1 MQCMEE
7 RHRLLEGGDKVRL
20 KTGGP
25 IMTVQVAPDH
35 MAYCVWFVGDKP
47 HQGTFHQDAL
57 VLVAPKG
64 SLPDSVFLPLS

>member
-7 RHRLLEGGDKVRL
+7 RPRLLEGGDKVRL

-47 HQGTFHQDAL
+47 HHGTFHQDAL
-57 VLVAPKG
+57 DLVAPKG
-64 SLPDSVFLPLS
+64 SFPDSVYTPLA